1 MTLKPFPSFSGKW
14 SITNLERPKPKLSQD
29 WDLLPWSLQNDGLPH
44 VVSTP
49 GNLLVTLLDPGKDGK
64 AATPWRKSFV
74 WNDWNDII
82 WVLTGGTL
90 TWNLSSH
97 RTHFWDPRQSMD
109 SISLYTAYTNQFYTF
124 YACIVSHKLWREDT
138 NCTNEYQWYKWYMY
152 TMYAV

>member
-1 MTLKPFPSFSGKW
+1 MVNYKPRKAQTQVVPRLRSTAMISAEWWSSPCCFNSWQSFGDVA
-14 SITNLERPKPKLSQD
+14 RPGQRWQS
-29 WDLLPWSLQNDGLPH
+29 SN
-44 VVSTP
+44 
-49 GNLLVTLLDPGKDGK
+49 
-64 AATPWRKSFV
+64 AMRKSFV

-124 YACIVSHKLWREDT
+124 YACIVSHKLWHEDT